1 VGNSSTQWISFTGGG
16 NRRWDPVLKTRIW
29 GSSCLRACLH
39 GSWLHQRSTW
49 LGSCQLLQLISKLVR
64 KLWIV
69 MDYEGE
75 PVDHPPPA
83 QQSCCTQSLWDH
95 WSRKAWISS
104 MQNIHEMVCSTMRK
118 YNLHPLNISQWENW
132 SKTLK
137 YNRSHN
143 SLGEEF
149 CLWYYYISF
158 SRDDQLPWSSSS
170 LSLSLSHHWSAAD
183 ARRFQILEKLWYLV
197 QQHFNDEY
205 AFIHSSRPAAAEI

>member
-1 VGNSSTQWISFTGGG
+1 MCIRSTDGFWRPWVQVYITPRFGVGTSSTQWISFTGGG

-29 GSSCLRACLH
+29 GSSCLPACLH

-49 LGSCQLLQLISKLVR
+49 LGLCQLLQLISKLVR

-104 MQNIHEMVCSTMRK
+104 MQNIHEMVCLTTRK
-118 YNLHPLNISQWENW
+118 YNLDPLNISQWE
-132 SKTLK
+132 KIGIK
-137 YNRSHN
+137 
-143 SLGEEF
+143 
-149 CLWYYYISF
+149 
-158 SRDDQLPWSSSS
+158 
-170 LSLSLSHHWSAAD
+170 HWNIIGPTIPLE
-183 ARRFQILEKLWYLV
+183 RRFPCDI
-197 QQHFNDEY
+197 
-205 AFIHSSRPAAAEI
+205 I